1 MTLDFLIL
9 IAGLLLLVFGGDVL
23 VRGSVGLAKSF
34 GISTLIVGLT
44 VVAFGTSAPEL
55 AVNILA
61 AIDGNGDLSF
71 GNIIGSNIANVGLI
85 LGLTALLKPVAVHP
99 SILKRDIPI
108 MLLATGAVVAMC
120 YDSAWTTAAPGATP
134 VVDQVDRGDG
144 IILVMIFGMFLVMTI
159 RSALRER
166 KGEDPVLADK
176 EAEIAEVGPP
186 NVWIALLL
194 TLGGLVGVVLG
205 GKFTVD
211 GASAIARALEVSD
224 VIIGLTIVAVGTSL
238 PELATCVSAVR
249 KGHTDIAVGN
259 VVGSNIWNL
268 LLILSVTSIVRAIV
282 VPAGGYADLWM
293 CAGLSAAMLPLAM
306 RGERHIGRIA
316 GLFLLIAYVA
326 FIVWRTVTAM
336 PAVVAP
342 PAVPTLPL

>member
-1 MTLDFLIL
+1 MTIDLLIL
-9 IAGLLLLVFGGDVL
+9 IAGLVLLVIGGDVL

-71 GNIIGSNIANVGLI
+71 GNIIGSNIANIGLI
-85 LGLTALLKPVAVHP
+85 LGITALLKPVSVHP

-108 MLLATGAVVAMC
+108 MLLATGAVIAMC
-120 YDSAWTTAAPGATP
+120 YDTAWVTATEGAAP

-144 IILVMIFGMFLVMTI
+144 IILLMIFGMFLVMTI
-159 RSALRER
+159 RTALRER
-166 KGEDPVLADK
+166 KGDDPVLADR
-176 EAEIAEVGPP
+176 EAEIKDVGPP
-186 NVWIALLL
+186 NVWLAALL
-194 TLGGLVGVVLG
+194 TLAGLVGVVAG

-211 GASAIARALEVSD
+211 GASAIAHALGVSD

-238 PELATCVSAVR
+238 PELATCISAVR

-282 VPAGGYADLWM
+282 VPNGGYADLWM
-293 CAGLSAAMLPLAM
+293 VAGLSAAMLPLAM

-316 GLFLLIAYVA
+316 GLFLLIAYFA
-326 FIVWRTVTAM
+326 FITWRTLASLGM
-336 PAVVAP
+336 
-342 PAVPTLPL
+342 LPQV